1 MLRSCVKMKRIIAAA
16 VTAVFAAVMLCSCIG
31 GAKDVE
37 GGELIK
43 KARAA
48 YKALNSAKVVM
59 TNTATG
65 QPEQE
70 FTFKYDE
77 KDILLFSYWGKSENS
92 EYAQYSNGAEMFTY
106 ENGESSYKQK
116 GDDGF
121 VLYMRETTHP
131 QADEGLILY
140 SPGAVTEASQTD
152 ENGVTHIHHVYD
164 VSKIGAKS
172 ESGTVTEFSA
182 DYYFSGEELQYFVET
197 TVVEENGTKKQ
208 YAYKVEITEKNAV
221 DKVENTVK
229 AIEDR
234 Q

>member
-1 MLRSCVKMKRIIAAA
+1 MKRIIAAI
-16 VTAVFAAVMLCSCIG
+16 AAAASAALMLCSCIG
-31 GAKDVE
+31 GAGDVE

-48 YKALNSAKVVM
+48 YRELDSARVLM

-65 QPEQE
+65 EVEQE

-77 KDILLFSYWGKSENS
+77 KDILIYSYRGKSEKN
-92 EYAQYSNGAEMFTY
+92 EYAQYNNGAELFTY
-106 ENGESSYKQK
+106 ENGEVTYKQK
-116 GDDGF
+116 GDEGF

-140 SPGAVTEASQTD
+140 SPNAITEASQKE
-152 ENGVTHIHHVYD
+152 ENGLTHIHHVYD
-164 VSKIGAKS
+164 VSKIGAAS
-172 ESGTVTEFSA
+172 ESGTVTAFSA
-182 DYYFSGEELQYFVET
+182 DYYFSGEVLQYFVET
-197 TVVEENGTKKQ
+197 TTVEENGTEKQ

-229 AIEDR
+229 AYE
-234 Q
+234 